1 MHFLGSAHTLVITKI
16 VTLRYMYI
24 IILSP
29 DSTITCMLER
39 LCRNVRTAAIT
50 FLTAATISSTA
61 YKDKSVIQ
69 NEIYKMKQSPTIVD
83 DCMVL
88 LTGLWGGA

>member
-1 MHFLGSAHTLVITKI
+1 
-16 VTLRYMYI
+16 MYI
-24 IILSP
+24 IIP
-29 DSTITCMLER
+29 HDSTITCMLER

-50 FLTAATISSTA
+50 FLTAATISSTT
-61 YKDKSVIQ
+61 YKNKSVIQ
-69 NEIYKMKQSPTIVD
+69 NEMKQSPTIVD